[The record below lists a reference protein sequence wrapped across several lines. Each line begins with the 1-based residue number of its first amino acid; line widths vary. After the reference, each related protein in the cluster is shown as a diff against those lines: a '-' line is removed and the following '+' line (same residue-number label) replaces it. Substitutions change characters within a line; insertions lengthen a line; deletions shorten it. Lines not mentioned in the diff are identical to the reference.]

1 MNSAVLT
8 ALKTTVLPKKSGQ
21 APPTFHIM
29 TVSPLTKRN
38 LSDHIFQAFEAMC
51 EMNFLVS
58 VIAEGDEEAQEQC
71 FRLVE
76 KYPKN
81 FAIHE
86 ATDQNRHNLYKEAH
100 VVLLSSKP
108 SKKLRAE
115 IVEHKIVPVLPINSG
130 FEDFNAQQ
138 EHGHGFTF
146 QKGNFWQMLCAV
158 MRASE
163 NQKFKYDWKVL
174 KKNLSKLK

>member
-1 MNSAVLT
+1 MTSTILLA
-8 ALKTTVLPKKSGQ
+8 AKTTIRPKKS
-21 APPTFHIM
+21 APTPEFHIM
-29 TVSPLTKRN
+29 TVAPLTKRN
-38 LSDHIFQAFEAMC
+38 ASDHIFQALEAMC

-71 FRLVE
+71 FELVE
-76 KYPKN
+76 KYPQN

-86 ATDQNRHNLYKEAH
+86 ATDQNRHSLYKDAH
-100 VVLLSSKP
+100 VVLIPTKP
-108 SKKLRAE
+108 NKQLRAE
-115 IVEHKIVPVLPINSG
+115 IIKHKIVPILPHNSG
-130 FEDFNAQQ
+130 FEDFNAQK

-174 KKNLSKLK
+174 QKNLSRLV